1 MDIYF
6 DQFATDS
13 RAGAISLTQPP
24 PEPSQQAVRAV
35 TQRQASQAQEAIKNL
50 PLLTGNM
57 FSIEA
62 SSSK

>member
-24 PEPSQQAVRAV
+24 PELAQHAVRAV
-35 TQRQASQAQEAIKNL
+35 TQSL
-50 PLLTGNM
+50 STHVLLENHEILKLL
-57 FSIEA
+57 FL
-62 SSSK
+62 SSNG